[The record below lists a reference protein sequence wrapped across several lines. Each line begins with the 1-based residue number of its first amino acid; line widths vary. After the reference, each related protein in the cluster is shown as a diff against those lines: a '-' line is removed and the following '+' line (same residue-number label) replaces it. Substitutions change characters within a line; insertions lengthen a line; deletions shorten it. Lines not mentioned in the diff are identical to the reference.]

1 MIDSSTRLYCI
12 FGSPVRHSLSPL
24 MHNAAFSEKN
34 INAVYLAFEPSGVKQ
49 AMESV
54 RTLPISGASITIPY
68 KKSIMPFLDI
78 VDPLAAMIGA
88 VNTIRNSNGVIEGFN
103 TDGIGALGAIKD
115 SSGDVKGKRILIL
128 GTGGSSR
135 AIAFTLLSEN
145 AHVTIAGRK
154 GDTQHS
160 LLTDLSA
167 HFHDVGDIDISEIDK
182 TVVSENEIIINT
194 TPVGMNNSDQTPI
207 NTDYIGHD
215 HTVFDIVYHP
225 HETKLLRNARENGAK
240 PVYGIEMLIRQGAE
254 QFRIWTGEEPPV
266 EIMRKTVIEAAYR
279 A

>member
-1 MIDSSTRLYCI
+1 
-12 FGSPVRHSLSPL
+12 
-24 MHNAAFSEKN
+24 MHNAAFFEKKT
-34 INAVYLAFEPSGVKQ
+34 NAVYLAFEPSGVKQ
-49 AMESV
+49 AVESV

-78 VDPLAAMIGA
+78 IDPLASMIGA
-88 VNTIRNSNGVIEGFN
+88 VNTIRNSNGTIEGFN
-103 TDGIGALGAIKD
+103 TDGMGALGAIKD
-115 SSGDVKGKRILIL
+115 SAGDVNGKRILIL

-154 GDTQHS
+154 GDTQLG
-160 LLTDLSA
+160 LLTDLST
-167 HFHDVGDIDISEIDK
+167 HFHDVGDIDISEIDQ
-182 TVVSENEIIINT
+182 TAVSENEIIINT
-194 TPVGMNNSDQTPI
+194 TPVGMNDSDLTPI
-207 NTDYIGHD
+207 NTDYIGAD

-225 HETKLLRNARENGAK
+225 HETKLLRKARENGAK
-240 PVYGIEMLIRQGAE
+240 SVYGIEMLIRQGAE

-279 A
+279 T